1 LLTGICNKRDEK
13 EKKDKKELCF
23 PTKKKFYAKKKEKKR
38 DSRNQRVKGRGTHTM
53 WLTGERRSLIKA

>member
-23 PTKKKFYAKKKEKKR
+23 PTKKKFYAKKKEKGFPE
-38 DSRNQRVKGRGTHTM
+38 SES
-53 WLTGERRSLIKA
+53 ER